1 MASQSFAATV
11 TDWEQLL
18 VKVMANAADLPF
30 LEDLRN
36 DLAVSLQG
44 ARESNA
50 RQATFKA
57 EFQQATRDLEEHLSR
72 GRELATRLRN
82 GIRTRY
88 GLSGE
93 KLTDFKL
100 RPRRPKSKTKTP
112 EPLKPPVSVAPTPA
126 VPPAAPTTRQ

>member
-1 MASQSFAATV
+1 MSSQSFAAVV

-18 VKVMANAADLPF
+18 VKILANAPDLSF
-30 LEDLRN
+30 LEGTRIE
-36 DLAVSLQG
+36 LALSMQG
-44 ARESNA
+44 AKEANA

-57 EFQQATRDLEEHLSR
+57 EFQQATRDLEEHLTR

-82 GIRTRY
+82 GVRTRY

-100 RPRRPKSKTKTP
+100 RPRRTKAKAKAQ
-112 EPLKPPVSVAPTPA
+112 EPASPTG
-126 VPPAAPTTRQ
+126 AAFKK

>member
-1 MASQSFAATV
+1 MSSQSFADIV

-18 VKVMANAADLPF
+18 VKILANASDLSF
-30 LEDLRN
+30 LEGTSSE
-36 DLAVSLQG
+36 LALSLQG
-44 ARESNA
+44 AKEANA

-57 EFQQATRDLEEHLSR
+57 EFQQATRDIEAHLTR

-100 RPRRPKSKTKTP
+100 RPRRTKSKA
-112 EPLKPPVSVAPTPA
+112 KPPETGSPTAPTGTPIEK
-126 VPPAAPTTRQ
+126 

>member
-1 MASQSFAATV
+1 MSSQSFAAIV

-18 VKVMANAADLPF
+18 VKIFANAPDLSF
-30 LEDLRN
+30 LEGTRIE
-36 DLAVSLQG
+36 LALSLQG
-44 ARESNA
+44 AKEANA

-57 EFQQATRDLEEHLSR
+57 QFQQATRDLEEHIAR

-82 GIRTRY
+82 GVRTRY

-100 RPRRPKSKTKTP
+100 RPRRTKPKAKPP
-112 EPLKPPVSVAPTPA
+112 EPTIPTGTA
-126 VPPAAPTTRQ
+126 I

>member
-1 MASQSFAATV
+1 MSSQSFAAVV

-18 VKVMANAADLPF
+18 VKILANASDLSF
-30 LEDLRN
+30 LEGTSN
-36 DLAVSLQG
+36 DLAFSLQG
-44 ARESNA
+44 AKEANL

-57 EFQQATRDLEEHLSR
+57 QFQQATRDLEVHLIR

-100 RPRRPKSKTKTP
+100 RPRRTKAKAKASDPETP
-112 EPLKPPVSVAPTPA
+112 PQE
-126 VPPAAPTTRQ
+126 

>member
-1 MASQSFAATV
+1 MSSQSFAAVV

-18 VKVMANAADLPF
+18 VKILANASDLTF
-30 LEDLRN
+30 LEGTRIE
-36 DLAVSLQG
+36 LALSLQG
-44 ARESNA
+44 AKEANA

-57 EFQQATRDLEEHLSR
+57 QLQQATRDLEEHITR

-82 GIRTRY
+82 GVRTRY

-100 RPRRPKSKTKTP
+100 RPRRTKAKAKAT
-112 EPLKPPVSVAPTPA
+112 EPASPIKK
-126 VPPAAPTTRQ
+126 